1 MSQQDDNSE
10 FFVGYLEAPTGI
22 SKLYKIII
30 PVLLLMAISFSIWVS
45 TSQTSAGEGVWDL
58 SGEVEVNGYLTVD
71 PYPVIHIAGELP
83 QSVILVE
90 QTKMGAGESARP
102 FANQWVSV
110 SGFAI
115 TRGDWTMLQ
124 LLPSSTFTVQTDAGN
139 VPIESID
146 IGEVKLTGEI
156 IDSKCFL
163 GVMKPGAG
171 KAHRACAAMC
181 LRGGI
186 PPLLVVQNAQG
197 EKYGFMLMNEDG
209 GSASIELADQVA
221 VPVTLSGR
229 MEQRG
234 DMMYIRYS
242 EGGVSRLSG
251 ASLSSYGDSI
261 AYN

>member
-1 MSQQDDNSE
+1 MSQDNENTE
-10 FFVGYLEAPTGI
+10 FFVGYLQAPAGI
-22 SKLYKIII
+22 SKFYKIVV
-30 PVLLLMAISFSIWVS
+30 PVLLLFAMGFSFWVS
-45 TSQTSAGEGVWDL
+45 SAQKSAGQGVWDL
-58 SGEVEVNGYLTVD
+58 SGEVEVRGYLTVD
-71 PYPVIHIAGELP
+71 PYPVIHITGEQP
-83 QSVILVE
+83 RSVILVE

-102 FANQWVSV
+102 YANQWVSV

-124 LLPSSTFTVQTDAGN
+124 LVPSSTFTVLEDAGAA
-139 VPIESID
+139 PLAAID
-146 IGEVKLTGEI
+146 MGEVELTGEI

-171 KAHRACAAMC
+171 KAHRACASMC

-186 PPLLVVQNAQG
+186 PPLLVVKNAQG
-197 EKYGFMLMNEDG
+197 EKYGFMLMNENG
-209 GSASIELADQVA
+209 GSASIELANQVA

-242 EGGVSRLSG
+242 EGSVEK
-251 ASLSSYGDSI
+251 LSSTSLASYGESL